1 MSIAGRMS
9 GLVADLKQTGFP
21 VTAGPP
27 HGDLAPS
34 APCYVVGVP
43 TITDVVNA
51 GTGCEVSGTSVD
63 VFAVPTRGD
72 DPVQLAE
79 MADTAVGV
87 LRGQITSGAVEPSP
101 FTFIDTYV
109 YRITVEDL

>member
-1 MSIAGRMS
+1 MSIAGRLS
-9 GLVADLKQTGFP
+9 GLVADLEQTGFP
-21 VTAGPP
+21 VVTGPP
-27 HGDLAPS
+27 HRVAPT

-43 TITDVVNA
+43 TITEVVNA
-51 GTGCEVSGTSVD
+51 GTGCEVAGTSVD
-63 VFAVPTRGD
+63 VYAVPVRGD

-87 LRGQITSGAVEPSP
+87 LTGEITGAVEPSP

-109 YRITVEDL
+109 YRLTVEDL